1 MTKEELV
8 ELINE
13 YLMDYV
19 DPQYNALSVS
29 EGLFNKLCEHM
40 DFDFSE
46 DEFEDDEK
54 TFDDDDS
61 EAQDYTLPHDDKFGA
76 LDE

>member
-1 MTKEELV
+1 MNKSELV
-8 ELINE
+8 ELIND

-29 EGLFNKLCEHM
+29 IGLFDKLSEHM

-46 DEFEDDEK
+46 DEFIDDEK

-61 EAQDYTLPHDDKFGA
+61 EAQDDD
-76 LDE
+76 